1 MIANLT
7 ALIKF
12 LQITLFQAACCKLSK
27 FFCSQPNSA
36 WSLCKLNTAEIFMRN
51 SLSIFQ
57 RVFWWQEWCD
67 YYFSKIP
74 NVLEFLK
81 RPKLVGKSGQFVS
94 KKLAQKMKRK
104 SQNGKV
110 RKTIPIILSHKRSVN
125 LRKSFVCHFGSEQ
138 DIYHPISSNF
148 PNLC

>member
-1 MIANLT
+1 
-7 ALIKF
+7 
-12 LQITLFQAACCKLSK
+12 
-27 FFCSQPNSA
+27 
-36 WSLCKLNTAEIFMRN
+36 MRN

-57 RVFWWQEWCD
+57 KVFWWQEWWD
-67 YYFSKIP
+67 YYFLKIP
-74 NVLEFLK
+74 IVLEFLK

-125 LRKSFVCHFGSEQ
+125 LRKSFDSLLHKHAQNHKF
-138 DIYHPISSNF
+138 SNKINYLPPWRDF
-148 PNLC
+148 KINCSRPLFTIIFSPKMVFLDTDSILRVKTMYESVK